1 MPSPPLTTPILPATA
16 TAAKKLPAH
25 WWPKTSRQGS
35 LRIWPRQ
42 HIWRSIG
49 TGRGKKPPTGEEPTI
64 RHRRDAKPDELEQ
77 SARSGVDE
85 QPMRWSTRKTTAT
98 MAEKQPGGI
107 PTAAQRS
114 AIWERPKSTGSIPTA
129 TQQTPPTAH

>member
-1 MPSPPLTTPILPATA
+1 MAEDKETGVAEDMAAATY
-16 TAAKKLPAH
+16 LEEYRH
-25 WWPKTSRQGS
+25 REGE
-35 LRIWPRQ
+35 
-42 HIWRSIG
+42 
-49 TGRGKKPPTGEEPTI
+49 KPPTGEEPTI
-64 RHRRDAKPDELEQ
+64 RHRRDAKLDELEQ
-77 SARSGVDE
+77 SARSRVDE